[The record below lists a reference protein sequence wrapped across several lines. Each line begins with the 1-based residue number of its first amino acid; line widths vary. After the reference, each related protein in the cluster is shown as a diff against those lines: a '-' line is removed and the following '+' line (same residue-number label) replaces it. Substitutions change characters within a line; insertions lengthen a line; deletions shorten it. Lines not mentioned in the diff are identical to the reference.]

1 MENLGHYPLAL
12 LLSVLS
18 VSRSGFYAWRQRAV
32 RSSALQQAVH
42 QEFMKHRSRAGA
54 PTIVHDVQAQG
65 FKVSERTVGRCL
77 QRQNL
82 RCKIA
87 RKFKV
92 TTDSEHRLPVVPNHL
107 NRQFTV
113 SQPNKVWVTDI
124 TYIYTQE
131 GWLYLCVMLDLFSRR
146 IVGWSTSTRI
156 DRHLVCNSLRTDML
170 VQGNPKGVLIH
181 SDRGSQYCSADFRG
195 LVLRYGATQSMSRR
209 GNCWDNA
216 VAESFFHT
224 LKGHII
230 HGEKYRTR
238 EQLQHTLFE
247 YLEVYYNRIRRHSA
261 NGWLSP
267 IQFEQRYYVALEEQT
282 VY

>member
-92 TTDSEHRLPVVPNHL
+92 TTDSDHRLPVVPNHL

-113 SQPNKVWVTDI
+113 SQPNKVWVTAP
-124 TYIYTQE
+124 
-131 GWLYLCVMLDLFSRR
+131 CVRL
-146 IVGWSTSTRI
+146 VGTSTDVRI
-156 DRHLVCNSLRTDML
+156 
-170 VQGNPKGVLIH
+170 
-181 SDRGSQYCSADFRG
+181 
-195 LVLRYGATQSMSRR
+195 
-209 GNCWDNA
+209 
-216 VAESFFHT
+216 
-224 LKGHII
+224 
-230 HGEKYRTR
+230 
-238 EQLQHTLFE
+238 
-247 YLEVYYNRIRRHSA
+247 
-261 NGWLSP
+261 
-267 IQFEQRYYVALEEQT
+267 
-282 VY
+282 